1 MDFKIET
8 IEVHGINISLIA
20 AGNAMRT
27 EMQTDYE
34 YLQEKDYKRGV
45 LLGNTETGAGHDN
58 FLNGIKV
65 YFNIYAPLF
74 MWKEIQRYH
83 FLDFISSQS
92 TMHKLT
98 KFKIADQCVSDTD
111 PRVIEICQSIID
123 EYNKKKE
130 EGIEDKDLWRKAV
143 ASIPS
148 GFVLGATMITNYR
161 QLKTMYFQR
170 KNHKLKEWHEFCDWC
185 ETLPMFKELVLNNKE

>member
-1 MDFKIET
+1 
-8 IEVHGINISLIA
+8 
-20 AGNAMRT
+20 
-27 EMQTDYE
+27 MQ
-34 YLQEKDYKRGV
+34 
-45 LLGNTETGAGHDN
+45 NN
-58 FLNGIKV
+58 
-65 YFNIYAPLF
+65 
-74 MWKEIQRYH
+74 
-83 FLDFISSQS
+83 
-92 TMHKLT
+92 
-98 KFKIADQCVSDTD
+98 TD
-111 PRVIEICQSIID
+111 PRVVEICQSIID